1 MIAWHNVIAIIVV
14 IGFLFAIYDSEK
26 NDNGGFLSG
35 LGSVLWGFGMVIF
48 ILVWGGV
55 FWW

>member
-26 NDNGGFLSG
+26 NDNGGFL
-35 LGSVLWGFGMVIF
+35 
-48 ILVWGGV
+48 
-55 FWW
+55 